1 MYALQ
6 ARMTACAAPGMF
18 DDLRNGQPVSLAGHK
33 DVVQQVHHL
42 RRQLRLRCRR
52 QGPGSFQLERQI
64 AYLPGVA
71 EGAGH
76 ASLFSGAI
84 SYLA

>member
-1 MYALQ
+1 M
-6 ARMTACAAPGMF
+6 
-18 DDLRNGQPVSLAGHK
+18 VSLSVSLGTRMWFSRSITSAVSCACNVAG
-33 DVVQQVHHL
+33 
-42 RRQLRLRCRR
+42 R
-52 QGPGSFQLERQI
+52 GSFQLERQI